1 MPAQYK
7 RLGFVLGN
15 LTWKMVQRRSKDIY
29 SVVFPRDESF
39 FGTFN
44 EEVRL
49 TPDRDRSNF
58 LFLEVLIKP

>member
-49 TPDRDRSNF
+49 TPDR
-58 LFLEVLIKP
+58 